1 MKRTLV
7 PALVIVAVA
16 VLGACSNTQ
25 QPAHDMST
33 MSSPT
38 AEQSPAESAPFNDAD
53 VEFAQMM
60 IPHHQQAVEMSDL
73 IADKSGVDP
82 RILDLAAQ
90 IKDAQAP
97 EIEQLTEW
105 LEQWGAPVP
114 ESGSMDSMGSMDH
127 GSTNGMMS
135 ADDMEALENASGSE
149 AGRLFLSQMIS
160 HHQGAVAMAQTE
172 VDAGENSDAVAMAER
187 IVETQQAEI
196 STMDEL
202 LSEK

>member
-1 MKRTLV
+1 MKRIFV
-7 PALVIVAVA
+7 PALLVAGVA

-25 QPAHDMST
+25 EPAHDMST

-38 AEQSPAESAPFNDAD
+38 AEQSPAESAQFNDAD

-73 IADKSGVDP
+73 IAGKSGIDP

-90 IKDAQAP
+90 IKEAQAP
-97 EIEQLTEW
+97 EIEQLTAW

-114 ESGSMDSMGSMDH
+114 ESGSMGSMDSMDH
-127 GSTNGMMS
+127 GSMGGMMS
-135 ADDMEALENASGSE
+135 AEDMQALEDARGSE

-172 VDAGENSDAVAMAER
+172 IDEGENPDAIAMAKD

-196 STMDEL
+196 STMNDL
-202 LSEK
+202 LAQK